1 MSESIPILG
10 YVASA
15 THGIKGDKDRA
26 KRAAGKCTTTT
37 VVVTATI
44 ATYGLAGVAY
54 SAATNPDGKITKM
67 SESIPILG
75 YVASATHG
83 IKGDK
88 DRAKR
93 AAAKCTASTVKTG
106 VAIGTGIAIAT
117 SVPTGGTSLAFVGAA
132 AAAGA
137 GAGATAGGVGL
148 FAESQIAKGI
158 KDESIKNQCKQG
170 TAKEYAKAIAGG
182 AVKGAIGG
190 AMSGGAMDVLADQVD
205 VVGDIVDGVKE
216 VKEAIGIEPEVD
228 DPTKS
233 NMDKAMDKLKD
244 DITGDLEDNA
254 KGLCKAK
261 IKEMYEKKEDW
272 EYDPQQMDN
281 IYIITGQGMK
291 YICCDKSGKIN
302 CDGIDKNGTIFES
315 IPHATDESK
324 VALKSNGYYLFIDE
338 SKKGMVTTSKEI
350 YYFKVLSYSNSK
362 FSFVSQNGY
371 YLYFKKK
378 GGFGKGY
385 KIAAKL
391 KKDIKLTEIKF
402 FVSNASK

>member
-182 AVKGAIGG
+182 AVKGAVAGGMAGG
-190 AMSGGAMDVLADQVD
+190 AVEVAGEVVDGVAKQVE
-205 VVGDIVDGVKE
+205 VVGDIVKGVKGIKKAIDVGGGNVVKGVKSIADGDVVDGVNDV
-216 VKEAIGIEPEVD
+216 VKSVNDMKKTIDVD
-228 DPTKS
+228 GGKVVKS
-233 NMDKAMDKLKD
+233 VKD
-244 DITGDLEDNA
+244 MNGDVVND
-254 KGLCKAK
+254 
-261 IKEMYEKKEDW
+261 IKE
-272 EYDPQQMDN
+272 
-281 IYIITGQGMK
+281 T
-291 YICCDKSGKIN
+291 
-302 CDGIDKNGTIFES
+302 IDI
-315 IPHATDESK
+315 
-324 VALKSNGYYLFIDE
+324 
-338 SKKGMVTTSKEI
+338 
-350 YYFKVLSYSNSK
+350 
-362 FSFVSQNGY
+362 
-371 YLYFKKK
+371 
-378 GGFGKGY
+378 
-385 KIAAKL
+385 
-391 KKDIKLTEIKF
+391 
-402 FVSNASK
+402 

>member
-93 AAAKCTASTVKTG
+93 AAAKCTASTVKTSL
-106 VAIGTGIAIAT
+106 ANGTGVLIVAAAPATATIA
-117 SVPTGGTSLAFVGAA
+117 SVGAA
-132 AAAGA
+132 VAAGA
-137 GAGATAGGVGL
+137 ASGAVGGGASL

-233 NMDKAMDKLKD
+233 NMDKAMDQFKD
-244 DITGDLEDNA
+244 DITGELKGNA
-254 KGLCKAK
+254 KELYKAT
-261 IKEMYEKKEDW
+261 IQEMNEKKEDW

-291 YICCDKSGKIN
+291 YICCDKSGTIN
-302 CDGIDKNGTIFES
+302 CDGKDKNGT
-315 IPHATDESK
+315 
-324 VALKSNGYYLFIDE
+324 
-338 SKKGMVTTSKEI
+338 
-350 YYFKVLSYSNSK
+350 
-362 FSFVSQNGY
+362 
-371 YLYFKKK
+371 
-378 GGFGKGY
+378 
-385 KIAAKL
+385 
-391 KKDIKLTEIKF
+391 
-402 FVSNASK
+402 